1 MIAYFGIFFG
11 DSNVLSRS
19 KDGFGYLER
28 RCWAMALLLA
38 AFLLLASQG
47 CSPTTK
53 IAKTATEVSE
63 IATSSKDRFAVIRT
77 EATSPSPNL
86 SLIAEEAS
94 EGEVEQVRIIGLT
107 ADIHRT
113 LPSVEDQV
121 PEWVYTIQYV
131 AIALIALVGAWVL
144 WHTGL
149 GTLVK
154 RIIGFVPKAKN
165 VR

>member
-1 MIAYFGIFFG
+1 MIEYFGIFFD
-11 DSNVLSRS
+11 DSIALSRS
-19 KDGFGYLER
+19 KNAFCYMER
-28 RCWAMALLLA
+28 RCWAMALLLIA
-38 AFLLLASQG
+38 ILLLASSG
-47 CSPTTK
+47 CSPTTR

-63 IATSSKDRFAVIRT
+63 VATSSKDRFAIIRS
-77 EATSPSPNL
+77 ESESPSPDL
-86 SLIAEEAS
+86 VLIANEAS
-94 EGEVEQVRIIGLT
+94 QGVKEQQKIIDLT
-107 ADIHRT
+107 AGIHRT

>member
-1 MIAYFGIFFG
+1 MIEYFGIFFD
-11 DSNVLSRS
+11 DSTALNRSRYA
-19 KDGFGYLER
+19 FCYMER
-28 RCWAMALLLA
+28 RCWAMALLLIA
-38 AFLLLASQG
+38 ILALTSSG
-47 CSPTTK
+47 CSPTTR

-63 IATSSKDRFAVIRT
+63 VATSSKDRFSIIWA
-77 EATSPSPNL
+77 EAEASSPDL
-86 SLIAEEAS
+86 VLIADQAS
-94 EGEVEQVRIIGLT
+94 RGIKEQQKIIDLT
-107 ADIHRT
+107 SGIHRT

>member
-1 MIAYFGIFFG
+1 
-11 DSNVLSRS
+11 
-19 KDGFGYLER
+19 
-28 RCWAMALLLA
+28 MALLFIAILA
-38 AFLLLASQG
+38 LTSSG
-47 CSPTTK
+47 CSPTTR

-63 IATSSKDRFAVIRT
+63 VATSSKDRFSIIWA
-77 EATSPSPNL
+77 EAEASSPDL
-86 SLIAEEAS
+86 VLIADQAS
-94 EGEVEQVRIIGLT
+94 RGIKEQQKIINLT
-107 ADIHRT
+107 SGIHRT